1 MQACALCRLFI
12 AKYFIFCFQNSIAV
26 EVTWFNDIWIRV
38 TLVALVL
45 PSDIICFLYF
55 IKRRRHFYFCLEP
68 SPLPEALGRCRSFQP
83 RKMAFGWTKSKRDK
97 PKFQVPSLSLYW
109 NALIVYCY
117 LLVRCFFN
125 LVTHLSVVLVGLTET
140 FECAYRLIFWL
151 FSDFF

>member
-1 MQACALCRLFI
+1 
-12 AKYFIFCFQNSIAV
+12 
-26 EVTWFNDIWIRV
+26 
-38 TLVALVL
+38 
-45 PSDIICFLYF
+45 
-55 IKRRRHFYFCLEP
+55 
-68 SPLPEALGRCRSFQP
+68 
-83 RKMAFGWTKSKRDK
+83 MAFGWTKSKRDK